1 MEGRADSLCGVT
13 WRERERER
21 ESDRRGSEEADKDG
35 GVYLEVVVV
44 VEVE

>member
-1 MEGRADSLCGVT
+1 LWCDVE
-13 WRERERER
+13 RERERER